1 MTFELGFALYE
12 TFGQTVDK
20 QHVRK
25 REVPGNER
33 GSCRARCG
41 TADATKRGSWY
52 ARFLSRSMLMFF
64 SRDNLLN
71 ETSTHEWQGSWCI
84 RGSSCAAWRWTEG
97 GAGARLA
104 GGIIGSAPL
113 SLIER
118 GPELAKASTG
128 AHP

>member
-41 TADATKRGSWY
+41 TADATTRGSWY
-52 ARFLSRSMLMFF
+52 ARFLSRSMLTFF
-64 SRDNLLN
+64 HVTIYSMRSLR
-71 ETSTHEWQGSWCI
+71 TSGEVPGVFEVPLVPLGVGRKAAQG
-84 RGSSCAAWRWTEG
+84 
-97 GAGARLA
+97 
-104 GGIIGSAPL
+104 PD
-113 SLIER
+113 
-118 GPELAKASTG
+118 
-128 AHP
+128 